1 MNMMSGGSDLQ
12 DLRSAN
18 EDSLTLV
25 IPKNQRV
32 TNKETGNINLNLLVI
47 TDQAN
52 NIGDGRNMSGRND
65 DEESR
70 SHDRQ
75 RQKISVSLGDYKV
88 LWAEKSLGK
97 GRRPP

>member
-12 DLRSAN
+12 NLRSPN

-25 IPKNQRV
+25 IPNNQRV
-32 TNKETGNINLNLLVI
+32 KNKETGNINLNLLVV

-52 NIGDGRNMSGRND
+52 NIGEGRNMSGKND
-65 DEESR
+65 DGESR

-75 RQKISVSLGDYKV
+75 RPKM
-88 LWAEKSLGK
+88 AC
-97 GRRPP
+97 R